1 MPLYRKLLGVSAAA
15 ALTASATGARK
26 KARRRAIELGAP
38 FGVLPTLPTGEAQR
52 VGVVYNPSKPGVAAA
67 IEILERTLAA
77 NGHPQALV
85 RTTRVD
91 EPGSEAA
98 RELIAEGVDLL
109 IAAGGDGTVRAVAA
123 ALAHHEGPKP
133 RLGILPM
140 GTGNLLA
147 RNLYIPVSDVAAC
160 VNIAL
165 NGVGQDVDAIEMTT
179 TGTTGEET
187 EHTFFVMSG
196 AGFDALV
203 MNDTNEEIK
212 AKFGWVAYVQSGMK
226 HMLGRSHPVR
236 ISVDGGEPRILPMRS
251 VLIANC
257 GRLQGGIRLAD
268 MTDVHDGKLEV
279 IVASPRDLMEWGLL
293 MAKVMRRTI
302 LGSPRIEL
310 PVIRHLVGSEVV
322 LEFPDGAQPVEVDG
336 DPAPSAHRISAR
348 VLPAAVDMRSVLI
361 ANCGRLQGGIRLADM
376 TDVHDGK
383 LEVIVASPRD
393 LMEWGLLMAKVMRR
407 TILGS
412 PRIELP
418 VIRHLVGSEVVLEF
432 PDGAQPVEVDGDPAP
447 SAHRISA
454 RVLPAAVEVAVHPDV
469 L

>member
-52 VGVVYNPSKPGVAAA
+52 VGVVYNPSKPGAAA
-67 IEILERTLAA
+67 TVEILERILAA
-77 NGHPQALV
+77 NGHPKALV

-133 RLGILPM
+133 RL
-140 GTGNLLA
+140 
-147 RNLYIPVSDVAAC
+147 YIPVSDVAAC
-160 VNIAL
+160 VDIAL
-165 NGVGQDVDAIEMTT
+165 NGAGQDVDAIEMTT
-179 TGTTGEET
+179 TSTPGEET

-203 MNDTNEEIK
+203 MNDTNEDIK

-236 ISVDGGEPRILPMRS
+236 ISVDGGEPRTLPMRS

-279 IVASPRDLMEWGLL
+279 IVASPRDLVEWGLL

-302 LGSPRIEL
+302 LGSPRI
-310 PVIRHLVGSEVV
+310 
-322 LEFPDGAQPVEVDG
+322 D
-336 DPAPSAHRISAR
+336 
-348 VLPAAVDMRSVLI
+348 
-361 ANCGRLQGGIRLADM
+361 
-376 TDVHDGK
+376 
-383 LEVIVASPRD
+383 
-393 LMEWGLLMAKVMRR
+393 
-407 TILGS
+407 
-412 PRIELP
+412 LP

-454 RVLPAAVEVAVHPDV
+454 RVLPAAVEVAVHPEV

>member
-1 MPLYRKLLGVSAAA
+1 M
-15 ALTASATGARK
+15 
-26 KARRRAIELGAP
+26 
-38 FGVLPTLPTGEAQR
+38 
-52 VGVVYNPSKPGVAAA
+52 
-67 IEILERTLAA
+67 
-77 NGHPQALV
+77 
-85 RTTRVD
+85 
-91 EPGSEAA
+91 
-98 RELIAEGVDLL
+98 
-109 IAAGGDGTVRAVAA
+109 RAVAA

-165 NGVGQDVDAIEMTT
+165 NGAGQDVDAIEMTT

-251 VLIANC
+251 VLVANC

-279 IVASPRDLMEWGLL
+279 IVASPRDLVEWGLL
-293 MAKVMRRTI
+293 MAKVTRRTI

-322 LEFPDGAQPVEVDG
+322 LEFPEGAQPVEVDG
-336 DPAPSAHRISAR
+336 DPAPSAY
-348 VLPAAVDMRSVLI
+348 
-361 ANCGRLQGGIRLADM
+361 
-376 TDVHDGK
+376 
-383 LEVIVASPRD
+383 
-393 LMEWGLLMAKVMRR
+393 
-407 TILGS
+407 
-412 PRIELP
+412 
-418 VIRHLVGSEVVLEF
+418 
-432 PDGAQPVEVDGDPAP
+432 
-447 SAHRISA
+447 RISA
-454 RVLPAAVEVAVHPDV
+454 RVLPAAVEVAVHPEV

>member
-1 MPLYRKLLGVSAAA
+1 MSTEFLVTSRKDMEERGWDQLDFVYVNGDAYVDHPGFAA
-15 ALTASATGARK
+15 ALIGRMLEAR
-26 KARRRAIELGAP
+26 GY
-38 FGVLPTLPTGEAQR
+38 R
-52 VGVVYNPSKPGVAAA
+52 VGLISQPDWHDV
-67 IEILERTLAA
+67 
-77 NGHPQALV
+77 
-85 RTTRVD
+85 
-91 EPGSEAA
+91 EAFKV
-98 RELIAEGVDLL
+98 LG
-109 IAAGGDGTVRAVAA
+109 
-123 ALAHHEGPKP
+123 KP

-165 NGVGQDVDAIEMTT
+165 NGAGQAVDAIEMTT
-179 TGTTGEET
+179 TSAPGEET

-236 ISVDGGEPRILPMRS
+236 ISVDGGEPRTLPMRS

-268 MTDVHDGKLEV
+268 MTDVNDGNLEV
-279 IVASPRDLMEWGLL
+279 IVASPRDLVEWGLL
-293 MAKVMRRTI
+293 MAKVTRRTI

-336 DPAPSAHRISAR
+336 DPAPSAY
-348 VLPAAVDMRSVLI
+348 
-361 ANCGRLQGGIRLADM
+361 
-376 TDVHDGK
+376 
-383 LEVIVASPRD
+383 
-393 LMEWGLLMAKVMRR
+393 
-407 TILGS
+407 
-412 PRIELP
+412 
-418 VIRHLVGSEVVLEF
+418 
-432 PDGAQPVEVDGDPAP
+432 
-447 SAHRISA
+447 RISA
-454 RVLPAAVEVAVHPDV
+454 RVLPAAVEVAVHPEV

>member
-38 FGVLPTLPTGEAQR
+38 FGVLPTLPTGPSRR
-52 VGVVYNPSKPGVAAA
+52 VGVVYNPSKPGVAVA
-67 IEILERTLAA
+67 IEILERILAA
-77 NGHPQALV
+77 NGHPKALV

-165 NGVGQDVDAIEMTT
+165 NGAGQDVDAIEMSTM
-179 TGTTGEET
+179 GTTGEET

-226 HMLGRSHPVR
+226 HMLGRSHPVH

-251 VLIANC
+251 VLVANC

-279 IVASPRDLMEWGLL
+279 IVASPRDL
-293 MAKVMRRTI
+293 V
-302 LGSPRIEL
+302 
-310 PVIRHLVGSEVV
+310 
-322 LEFPDGAQPVEVDG
+322 
-336 DPAPSAHRISAR
+336 
-348 VLPAAVDMRSVLI
+348 
-361 ANCGRLQGGIRLADM
+361 
-376 TDVHDGK
+376 
-383 LEVIVASPRD
+383 
-393 LMEWGLLMAKVMRR
+393 EWGLLMAKVMRR

>member
-38 FGVLPTLPTGEAQR
+38 FGVLPTLPTGPSRR
-52 VGVVYNPSKPGVAAA
+52 VGVVYNPSKPGVAVA
-67 IEILERTLAA
+67 IEILERILAA
-77 NGHPQALV
+77 NGHPKALV

-123 ALAHHEGPKP
+123 
-133 RLGILPM
+133 
-140 GTGNLLA
+140 
-147 RNLYIPVSDVAAC
+147 C

-165 NGVGQDVDAIEMTT
+165 NGAGQDVDAIEMTT

-236 ISVDGGEPRILPMRS
+236 ISVDGAPFRTLPMRS

-268 MTDVHDGKLEV
+268 MTDVNDGNLEV
-279 IVASPRDLMEWGLL
+279 IVASPRDLVEWGLL
-293 MAKVMRRTI
+293 MAKVTRRTI

-336 DPAPSAHRISAR
+336 DPAPSAY
-348 VLPAAVDMRSVLI
+348 
-361 ANCGRLQGGIRLADM
+361 
-376 TDVHDGK
+376 
-383 LEVIVASPRD
+383 
-393 LMEWGLLMAKVMRR
+393 
-407 TILGS
+407 
-412 PRIELP
+412 
-418 VIRHLVGSEVVLEF
+418 
-432 PDGAQPVEVDGDPAP
+432 
-447 SAHRISA
+447 RISA
-454 RVLPAAVEVAVHPDV
+454 RVLPAAVEVAVHPEV

>member
-15 ALTASATGARK
+15 ALTASVTRARK
-26 KARRRAIELGAP
+26 NARRRAIELGAP
-38 FGVLPTLPTGEAQR
+38 FGVLPSLPTGEAQR
-52 VGVVYNPSKPGVAAA
+52 VGVVYNPSKPGAAAA

-123 ALAHHEGPKP
+123 ALAHHEGRKP

-160 VNIAL
+160 IDIAL
-165 NGVGQDVDAIEMTT
+165 NGAGQTVDAIEMTT
-179 TGTTGEET
+179 TSTTGEET

-203 MNDTNEEIK
+203 MNDTNEDIK

-226 HMLGRSHPVR
+226 HMLGRSHPVS

-268 MTDVHDGKLEV
+268 MTDVNDGNLEV
-279 IVASPRDLMEWGLL
+279 IVASPRDLVEWGLL
-293 MAKVMRRTI
+293 MAKVTRRTI

-336 DPAPSAHRISAR
+336 DPAPSAY
-348 VLPAAVDMRSVLI
+348 
-361 ANCGRLQGGIRLADM
+361 
-376 TDVHDGK
+376 
-383 LEVIVASPRD
+383 
-393 LMEWGLLMAKVMRR
+393 
-407 TILGS
+407 
-412 PRIELP
+412 
-418 VIRHLVGSEVVLEF
+418 
-432 PDGAQPVEVDGDPAP
+432 
-447 SAHRISA
+447 RISA
-454 RVLPAAVEVAVHPDV
+454 RVLPAAVEVAVHPEV

>member
-38 FGVLPTLPTGEAQR
+38 FGVLPTLPTGPSRR
-52 VGVVYNPSKPGVAAA
+52 VGVVYNPSKPGVAVA
-67 IEILERTLAA
+67 IEILERILAA
-77 NGHPQALV
+77 NGHPKALV

-98 RELIAEGVDLL
+98 REL

-123 ALAHHEGPKP
+123 ALAHHEGRKP

-165 NGVGQDVDAIEMTT
+165 NGAGQDVDAIEMTT

-251 VLIANC
+251 VLVANC

-279 IVASPRDLMEWGLL
+279 IVASPRDLVEWGLL
-293 MAKVMRRTI
+293 MAKVTRRTI

-336 DPAPSAHRISAR
+336 DPAPSAY
-348 VLPAAVDMRSVLI
+348 
-361 ANCGRLQGGIRLADM
+361 
-376 TDVHDGK
+376 
-383 LEVIVASPRD
+383 
-393 LMEWGLLMAKVMRR
+393 
-407 TILGS
+407 
-412 PRIELP
+412 
-418 VIRHLVGSEVVLEF
+418 
-432 PDGAQPVEVDGDPAP
+432 
-447 SAHRISA
+447 RISA
-454 RVLPAAVEVAVHPDV
+454 RVLPAAVEVAVHPEV

>member
-15 ALTASATGARK
+15 ALTASVTRARRE
-26 KARRRAIELGAP
+26 ARRRAIELGAP

-52 VGVVYNPSKPGVAAA
+52 VGVVYNPSKPGAAAA

-77 NGHPQALV
+77 NGHPQPLV

-123 ALAHHEGPKP
+123 ALAHHEGRKP

-165 NGVGQDVDAIEMTT
+165 NGAGQAVDAIEMTT
-179 TGTTGEET
+179 TSAPGEET

-203 MNDTNEEIK
+203 MNDTNEDIK

-226 HMLGRSHPVR
+226 HMLGRSHPVH
-236 ISVDGGEPRILPMRS
+236 ISVDGGEPRTLPMRS

-268 MTDVHDGKLEV
+268 MTDVNDGNLEV
-279 IVASPRDLMEWGLL
+279 IVASPRDLVEWGLL
-293 MAKVMRRTI
+293 MAKVTRRTI
-302 LGSPRIEL
+302 LGSPRVEL

-336 DPAPSAHRISAR
+336 DPAPSAY
-348 VLPAAVDMRSVLI
+348 
-361 ANCGRLQGGIRLADM
+361 
-376 TDVHDGK
+376 
-383 LEVIVASPRD
+383 
-393 LMEWGLLMAKVMRR
+393 
-407 TILGS
+407 
-412 PRIELP
+412 
-418 VIRHLVGSEVVLEF
+418 
-432 PDGAQPVEVDGDPAP
+432 
-447 SAHRISA
+447 RISA